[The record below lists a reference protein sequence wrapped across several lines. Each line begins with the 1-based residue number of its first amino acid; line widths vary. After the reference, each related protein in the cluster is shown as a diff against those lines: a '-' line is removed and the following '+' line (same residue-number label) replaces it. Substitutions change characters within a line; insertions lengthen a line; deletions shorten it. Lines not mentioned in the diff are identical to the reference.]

1 MMETIT
7 IAFNKAIITHRYV
20 NGKAVSEL
28 EWEKQVDRTKSPFIK
43 IENNI
48 EKERANEQ
56 RK

>member
-1 MMETIT
+1 METIKIT
-7 IAFNKAIITHRYV
+7 FNKAVVTHRYV

-28 EWEKQVDRTKSPFIK
+28 AWEKQVDRTKSPFIK

>member
-7 IAFNKAIITHRYV
+7 ITFNKSVVTHRYV

-43 IENNI
+43 IENNVG
-48 EKERANEQ
+48 KES
-56 RK
+56 K